1 MNRLLLISIA
11 MASAVWG
18 AEWQGEGREPGDW
31 TTVPILRTASYPGE
45 EGLLAMQTL
54 LQQGG
59 NPNTKSPAGG
69 LTPLH
74 IAANFGNAEMV
85 KLLLEAGADAR
96 ATDTSG
102 NNALHSVACAS
113 VTHTENGEEAE
124 ECLQEITKLLVHAG
138 ADINHANEYG
148 VTPLIVAA
156 NNIRLLVPPFIQA
169 GARLPQSHGEDTE
182 RQIKAMLNYNAAYI
196 LLQNGLNPNLE
207 TKGGKSILQMAVA
220 ARAEST
226 VAALIEKGANV
237 NYCGN
242 GASVLW
248 YTINRDSYSKRG
260 DRLAIARR
268 LLSAGA
274 DPRQMYNGSTVL
286 HDCATCGDAS
296 LLYRLLQHS
305 PDAVDVRN
313 SNQDTPLAVAAS
325 VANPDMVYMLISAG
339 ANVNAMNSDPVAGLS
354 GKGFCVAAKAAG
366 SGKEHDIETLEL
378 ILDAGANFDEA
389 AQKNIIHAAL
399 NSGTPQMVKHLLTK
413 GIDANTK
420 LAHGVPLLQV
430 AVNNENPAVSA
441 ELLAAGANVNAANDA
456 GLTAL
461 HWAVQRTLN
470 ESTWQKIELLLRAG
484 AGLYQKDAYGRTP
497 LDCANAAMVQKLLQ
511 SGYIK

>member
-1 MNRLLLISIA
+1 MNKLLLIGIA

-18 AEWQGEGREPGDW
+18 AECQEKGREPGDW
-31 TTVPILRTASYPGE
+31 TTVPIVLTASYPGE
-45 EGLLAMQTL
+45 QGVFAMQNL

-74 IAANFGNAEMV
+74 VAANFGNAEMV

-96 ATDTSG
+96 ATDTNG

-113 VTHTENGEEAE
+113 VIHTENGEEALA
-124 ECLQEITKLLVHAG
+124 CLQEITKLLVHAG
-138 ADINHANEYG
+138 ADINHANQYG

-156 NNIRLLVPPFIQA
+156 NNNRCLVEPFIQA
-169 GARLPQSHGEDTE
+169 GARLPQSGAADAEQ
-182 RQIKAMLNYNAAYI
+182 QIKAILNYNATYI

-207 TKGGKSILQMAVA
+207 IKGGKSILQMAVE

-248 YTINRDSYSKRG
+248 YTIAHDFCSKRG
-260 DRLAIARR
+260 DRLAIAQR

-274 DPRQMYNGSTVL
+274 NPRQLYNGDTVL
-286 HDCATCGDAS
+286 HDCATRGDAP

-305 PDAVDVRN
+305 PDAVDIRN
-313 SNQDTPLAVAAS
+313 NNQDTPLAVAARM
-325 VANPDMVYMLISAG
+325 ADPDTAYMLISAG
-339 ANVNAMNSDPVAGLS
+339 ADVNAMNSAPVAQLS
-354 GKGFCVAAKAAG
+354 GKGFCVAAQAAG

-378 ILDAGANFDEA
+378 LLDAGANFDEA
-389 AQKNIIHAAL
+389 AQKNIMHAAL
-399 NSGTPQMVKHLLTK
+399 NRGTQQMVKHLLAK
-413 GIDANTK
+413 GINANTK

-430 AVNNENPAVSA
+430 AVSNENPAVLA

-470 ESTWQKIELLLRAG
+470 KSTWQKIELLLHAG
-484 AGLYQKDAYGRTP
+484 ANLYQKDAYGRTP
-497 LDCANAAMVQKLLQ
+497 LDCADATMAQKLRQ
-511 SGYIK
+511 CGYIK